1 MGCGLAADCRSR
13 RSRTVGAERS
23 GKRMNRRTGGG
34 LSEFSQ
40 DRPKSAKNCRKL
52 PEIAENFS
60 EILRGFA
67 RNLPSFPSRHVCWG
81 FRLPPRPATINVKVW
96 HGGLVADCRS
106 DPPRE
111 WRTGCGLA
119 VKISADCRTKNK
131 VTSLPWNWE
140 VSWSNLAYRH
150 YQRRFHGLHPA
161 KTATF

>member
-1 MGCGLAADCRSR
+1 M
-13 RSRTVGAERS
+13 SRTVGDRKN
-23 GKRMNRRTGGG
+23 GLRTGCG
-34 LSEFSQ
+34 LSEPAKPDCRSGTERKTHEPADWWRTVGIQ
-40 DRPKSAKNCRKL
+40 PGSAEIGRKL
-52 PEIAENFS
+52 PEIAGNCRKLPKISENFS

-67 RNLPSFPSRHVCWG
+67 PKMPSFPGRHVCWG

-131 VTSLPWNWE
+131 VTSLIDWI
-140 VSWSNLAYRH
+140 H
-150 YQRRFHGLHPA
+150 DKMF
-161 KTATF
+161 T